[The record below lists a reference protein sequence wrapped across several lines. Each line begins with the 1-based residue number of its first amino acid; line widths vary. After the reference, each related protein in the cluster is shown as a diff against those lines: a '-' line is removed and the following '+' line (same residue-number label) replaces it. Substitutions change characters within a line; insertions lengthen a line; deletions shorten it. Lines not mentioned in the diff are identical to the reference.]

1 MARAQGRSILL
12 TTHFSGADEARSTS
26 ELRSLSPVLG
36 KRGGTM
42 VSAKVRCIGCGGLVP
57 QMDWPTH
64 RYMESSPG
72 CWYVY
77 GEVLSREYSDL
88 AFGALHR
95 LTVDSYAVQHPG
107 RPSPQSI
114 QSVCVHLISL
124 CLAVERGVELAYAT
138 RVMGAAVRTKE
149 RFVWLTPP
157 RSVGEI
163 TVGDVAAVSTAAAH
177 VQIVRAWAESAWSA
191 WGDHH
196 QMVRSWLPER
206 G

>member
-1 MARAQGRSILL
+1 MS
-12 TTHFSGADEARSTS
+12 
-26 ELRSLSPVLG
+26 
-36 KRGGTM
+36 
-42 VSAKVRCIGCGGLVP
+42 SAHVRCIGCGGLVP
-57 QMDWPTH
+57 RMNGPTH

-72 CWYVY
+72 CWDVY
-77 GEVLSREYSDL
+77 GEVLSREYSDR

-114 QSVCVHLISL
+114 QSVRVHLISL
-124 CLAVERGVELAYAT
+124 CLVVERGLEIAYAT

-157 RSVGEI
+157 RSLGEI
-163 TVGDVAAVSTAAAH
+163 TVGDVAAASTAAAH
-177 VQIVRAWAESAWSA
+177 VQMVRAWAESAWSA
-191 WGDHH
+191 WAQYHES
-196 QMVRSWLPER
+196 VRSWLPTR